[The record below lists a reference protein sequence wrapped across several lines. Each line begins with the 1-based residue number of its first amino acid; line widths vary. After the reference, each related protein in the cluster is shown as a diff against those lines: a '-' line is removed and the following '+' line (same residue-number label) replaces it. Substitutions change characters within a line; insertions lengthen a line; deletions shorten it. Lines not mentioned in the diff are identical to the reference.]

1 MKPYYDDG
9 KGIVIY
15 NCDCRAAILTLPKVN
30 LILTDPPY
38 GINFRSNSRTAT
50 SKFNKIQNDA
60 VIDTAWIGQ
69 AVDRLEDGCAAYIAT
84 RWDVWPYWE
93 QAVGELLH
101 VKDCIVWF
109 KPGGGMGDLK
119 SGYSPSHEF
128 LIYAIKGRHKLRGKR
143 IGNVWSVPTD
153 PPSTYEH
160 PTQKPVALMLLA
172 IQKSTDPGDLVLDP
186 YMGSGTTLLAAKQA
200 GRRAIGIEI
209 EEKFC
214 ELAVRRLKQ
223 KQVALL

>member
-1 MKPYYDDG
+1 
-9 KGIVIY
+9 
-15 NCDCRAAILTLPKVN
+15 
-30 LILTDPPY
+30 LTDPPY

-69 AVDRLEDGCAAYIAT
+69 AVDRLGRRLRGLYCNPVGRVALLGASC
-84 RWDVWPYWE
+84 
-93 QAVGELLH
+93 GELLH

-109 KPGGGMGDLK
+109 KPVGMGDLK

-128 LIYAIKGRHKLRGKR
+128 LIYAIKGRHKSLRGKR

-172 IQKSTDPGDLVLDP
+172 IQKSTDPGDLVLDL
-186 YMGSGTTLLAAKQA
+186 TWALAPL
-200 GRRAIGIEI
+200 
-209 EEKFC
+209 C
-214 ELAVRRLKQ
+214 
-223 KQVALL
+223 